1 MIHQHIKLSYAHTD
15 MTKQICACKIDNG
28 VGYYNDSGISA
39 CEMALAT
46 LEEVGLAK
54 YVEGKGHKL
63 LWDKMQNRIEVK
75 K

>member
-1 MIHQHIKLSYAHTD
+1 MIHEHIKLSEALMD
-15 MTKQICACKIDNG
+15 MASQFCTCKVISG

-75 K
+75 E